1 MKTTITLISP
11 LCSNICFCQNL
22 VLKGKIEDKYK
33 ESIPFANIAL
43 YQANDTISIVKGTA
57 SDLAGKYL
65 LQDIDSGNYIL
76 KVSYIGYKTV
86 SLPVHIIKDLT
97 QNIILESD
105 SQSLTEVV
113 VEGKRS
119 IRSID
124 KTSYTFTTTQIDKA
138 KDGRDLIA
146 TLPNLHI
153 DKTTNSLSTI
163 NGKSIMILINGI
175 KATDDDL
182 KLIPADKIKKC

>member
-1 MKTTITLISP
+1 MKTTITLIAL

-76 KVSYIGYKTV
+76 KVSYIG
-86 SLPVHIIKDLT
+86 SL
-97 QNIILESD
+97 
-105 SQSLTEVV
+105 
-113 VEGKRS
+113 
-119 IRSID
+119 
-124 KTSYTFTTTQIDKA
+124 
-138 KDGRDLIA
+138 
-146 TLPNLHI
+146 
-153 DKTTNSLSTI
+153 LS
-163 NGKSIMILINGI
+163 NKSWLMGL
-175 KATDDDL
+175 
-182 KLIPADKIKKC
+182 